1 MVLPRVIAT
10 DLDGTLLGRSGEVSE
25 RNRRA
30 LNDAVDAGVRVV
42 IVTARP
48 PRATAAIA
56 DLFDCAAVVC
66 GNGAHA
72 QMPDRDPL
80 IRAIDRDTSGTLVD
94 KLRGA
99 LPGVGFAV
107 ETGIGFYHDV
117 DYRLEPW
124 ILPEW
129 VSGVLDDTDSLLAAA
144 NPVTKLL
151 ARSTAMP
158 VHLMHD
164 AARDSVGP
172 LAEVTYSGS
181 AGLVEVSASGV
192 NKGSTLALLCEEWG
206 VSRDESWP
214 SATCPTTGPRSPGR
228 GPGTRW
234 RAATRNCSTRSWDC
248 WWPRPATRTAWGAW
262 WNGCWRVEEPPAGS
276 LRSALSAGATVGQL
290 STLRPTTP
298 PTMAMRHNA
307 LGTLKPSPRKKAP
320 MSAVPTTPTDTHT
333 AYPVPNGMV
342 RSA

>member
-48 PRATAAIA
+48 PRTTAAIA

-66 GNGAHA
+66 GNGAHT
-72 QMPDRDPL
+72 QRPDRDPL
-80 IRAIDRDTSGTLVD
+80 VRAIDRDTSGTLVD

-107 ETGIGFYHDV
+107 ETGVGFYHDA
-117 DYRLEPW
+117 DYRLESW
-124 ILPEW
+124 MLPEW

-181 AGLVEVSASGV
+181 TGLVEVSAPGV

-206 VSRDESWP
+206 VSRDEVVAFGDMP
-214 SATCPTTGPRSPGR
+214 NDRSSL
-228 GPGTRW
+228 TW
-234 RAATRNCSTRSWDC
+234 
-248 WWPRPATRTAWGAW
+248 
-262 WNGCWRVEEPPAGS
+262 AGS
-276 LRSALSAGATVGQL
+276 GYAMESGHQELLDPELGLLVAPPSHEDGVGRVVERLLQ
-290 STLRPTTP
+290 
-298 PTMAMRHNA
+298 
-307 LGTLKPSPRKKAP
+307 G
-320 MSAVPTTPTDTHT
+320 
-333 AYPVPNGMV
+333 
-342 RSA
+342 